1 MRRCEINPNQESPMR
16 RTKPATIRN
25 KIDLSDHRQVRLLKK
40 RLGISVDDL
49 QRLVG
54 KVGNSIAAVSK
65 EVELPKAAPLS
76 ATLPA
81 VTTPSAAESE
91 VAASF

>member
-1 MRRCEINPNQESPMR
+1 MRRL
-16 RTKPATIRN
+16 KPAPIRN
-25 KIDLSDHRQVRLLKK
+25 KIDLADPRQVRLLKK

-65 EVELPKAAPLS
+65 EVDLAKAASLS
-76 ATLPA
+76 ARLPV
-81 VTTPSAAESE
+81 VTTPSATESE
-91 VAASF
+91 VPASF